1 MSKIDNFKTSEE
13 DIIWGSIPDRLY
25 SHEFEKGRFFQVV
38 HEDEKGFEI
47 KLAPRTMLKAIYIK
61 GKNDIEGIDIIKVV
75 SGKDVE
81 KVKLSKFNF
90 AQLKSFLNFIS
101 EIDLKGITERRLK
114 IFDEQELDQDT
125 IRSIKTLLS
134 KDGGSDIVESLIN
147 EGIITSKDIV
157 NTSFRKKGLQIFN
170 KLISEKGYWKL
181 YATENSQST
190 HSEEKTFQFF
200 FEKNQW
206 IFGYGL
212 DYRYQN
218 ILQRE
223 AHLSDAELNG
233 SNSVIGDYLL
243 GDKLFTTFIE
253 LKKPSTNLFGKS
265 SNRSNSWKLSN
276 DLIDSFSQIL
286 EHKASGQIRLEQKQ
300 YIDGEPLQH
309 KAYDSKVVLIIGH
322 WNQLD
327 ESIST
332 LEREIK
338 KKTFELFRRDSRN
351 VEFITFDELYERATY
366 IVEGNSIKTT
376 GNIIDDSDL
385 DNFPF

>member
-101 EIDLKGITERRLK
+101 EIDLIGITERRLK

-351 VEFITFDELYERATY
+351 VEIITFDELYERATY